1 MNILYINH
9 YAGSPQHGMEYRPY
23 YLAREWVRAGH
34 AVRMLAASYSH
45 VRAQQPDLAA
55 MHAAASHAPNG
66 QMGQNAHPLPGDV
79 VQEAVEEAGAKSGR
93 ATVQHIDGVAYHWY
107 ATPAYVGN
115 GVGRVKNIWSFL
127 WQVWLDAPRLARTFE
142 PDVVIA
148 SSTYPMDI
156 WVAHRIAKL
165 ARKQGKPCKLVFE
178 VHDLW
183 PLSPIELGG
192 MSPKHPFIMLC
203 QAAEKYA
210 YQHADVVV
218 SMLPKVA
225 EHMQSHGLDVR
236 KLHIVPNGITLD
248 EWEGEAVPLRA
259 DVASHLAAQK
269 AAGRKVVG
277 YAGSHGTPNALEV
290 LLQAAAHMQT
300 EPFSF
305 VLVGSGHEKAALQQQ
320 AQEWGLQHVAFFDP
334 IPKAH
339 IPAFLAQ
346 LDIAYIGWQRV
357 PIYRFGIAPNKLMDY
372 MMARCVVL
380 HSVEAGNDPV
390 AEAGCGMT
398 VPPADPQAVADGLR
412 QLARLDA
419 ATRQRMGESGRQFVL
434 DNHTYPVLAQRFLNA
449 CRAD

>member
-55 MHAAASHAPNG
+55 MHTAASHAPNG
-66 QMGQNAHPLPGDV
+66 QSGQSSHPLPGDV

-203 QAAEKYA
+203 EAAE
-210 YQHADVVV
+210 
-218 SMLPKVA
+218 
-225 EHMQSHGLDVR
+225 
-236 KLHIVPNGITLD
+236 
-248 EWEGEAVPLRA
+248 
-259 DVASHLAAQK
+259 
-269 AAGRKVVG
+269 
-277 YAGSHGTPNALEV
+277 
-290 LLQAAAHMQT
+290 
-300 EPFSF
+300 
-305 VLVGSGHEKAALQQQ
+305 
-320 AQEWGLQHVAFFDP
+320 
-334 IPKAH
+334 
-339 IPAFLAQ
+339 
-346 LDIAYIGWQRV
+346 
-357 PIYRFGIAPNKLMDY
+357 
-372 MMARCVVL
+372 
-380 HSVEAGNDPV
+380 
-390 AEAGCGMT
+390 
-398 VPPADPQAVADGLR
+398 
-412 QLARLDA
+412 
-419 ATRQRMGESGRQFVL
+419 
-434 DNHTYPVLAQRFLNA
+434 
-449 CRAD
+449 